1 MIEKVTYKGAWWLP
15 SKPEKRISGT
25 LTFTPWSGA
34 TLNLI
39 GSFKEIEDHNKFLNP
54 EIILG
59 MSADG
64 TFITLYECFET
75 EFRMSTAGFL
85 TSSFYADMM
94 FVGAHF
100 IKKEDVK
107 FRQLDVHYSNLNEW
121 VNIYGFKHQPPS
133 NEMEMT
139 VSYAMPK
146 PVEASLD
153 NFKLSIVFK
162 VKSLFKTEEVAI
174 KQKTYI
180 SIAYPEEKPLDE
192 CLKAIYYIGNFL
204 TFAVGEP
211 VYPLSV
217 EGITEANK
225 QKHNDKEFYPPVKIF
240 RRSLYLPKQPKKI
253 SPYNMF
259 LPFKDI
265 SDVFVDVIKAWF
277 GKIEQLEPVYDLYFG
292 TLYNPRMYLQ
302 HQFLNLIQAV
312 EAYHRRTMKNYEL
325 PEEEHAKRLE
335 ETIKATPSEHKE
347 WLKNKLAYSNEPT
360 LRRRLKDIFEML
372 SISAKEE
379 FCPDEDHFISKVVD
393 TRNYLTHYDEKLKE
407 KAAQG
412 QELYDLAKKLEKLLK
427 MCILKE
433 LGFAQDKIKKLI
445 HKK

>member
-1 MIEKVTYKGAWWLP
+1 M
-15 SKPEKRISGT
+15 SGT

-39 GSFKEIEDHNKFLNP
+39 GSFKEIEDHNKFLKP

-59 MSADG
+59 ISADG
-64 TFITLYECFET
+64 SFITLHECFET
-75 EFRMSTAGFL
+75 ESKMSIPGFL
-85 TSSFYADMM
+85 TSSFYANRI

-100 IKKEDVK
+100 TKKEDVK

-133 NEMEMT
+133 DERGT
-139 VSYAMPK
+139 AVSYAIPE

-162 VKSLFKTEEVAI
+162 AKTSVKPEEVAI

-180 SIAYPEEKPLDE
+180 RIAYTEEKPLDE
-192 CLKAIYYIGNFL
+192 CLKMIYHIGNFL

-217 EGITEANK
+217 EGITKANK
-225 QKHNDKEFYPPVKIF
+225 QKNNDKEFYPPVKIF
-240 RRSLYLPKQPKKI
+240 QISPYLPRQPKTI

-265 SDVFVDVIKAWF
+265 SDVFRDVIKAWF
-277 GKIEQLEPVYDLYFG
+277 GKMEQLEPVYDLYFG
-292 TLYNPRMYLQ
+292 AFYNPHIYLQ
-302 HQFLNLIQAV
+302 HQFSNLIQAV

-335 ETIKATPSEHKE
+335 EIIKATPSEHKE

-360 LRRRLKDIFEML
+360 LRRRLKDIFGML
-372 SISAKEE
+372 GILSKEIYS
-379 FCPDEDHFISKVVD
+379 DEDQFISKVVD
-393 TRNYLTHYDEKLKE
+393 TRNYLTHHDEKLKE

-412 QELYDLAKKLEKLLK
+412 QELYDLAKELEKLLK
-427 MCILKE
+427 MCMLKE
-433 LGFAQDKIKKLI
+433 LGFDQDQIKTLI
-445 HKK
+445 YRNSAEPNKN